1 MLQDETWIG
10 AEDAVKDGFATEIMD
25 SEEFDTPQESA
36 LDAINR
42 RITGQ
47 ITVQQSEDEVAEKVI
62 DKINELIAAQ
72 KEATK
77 PEPEPAG
84 VGNKGFFN
92 FKPGNGEEETNA
104 QS

>member
-1 MLQDETWIG
+1 MWGVRQSAARISGNLL
-10 AEDAVKDGFATEIMD
+10 ATI
-25 SEEFDTPQESA
+25 DTPMPVV
-36 LDAINR
+36 
-42 RITGQ
+42 Q
-47 ITVQQSEDEVAEKVI
+47 ITMPQSEDIVAEKVI